1 VPFLKLSR
9 VLMLASLIPGLR
21 LMFNHQ
27 ALDDVEDG
35 LLIFRRQL
43 TDGFEVKAKV
53 LWWTTFGGIED

>member
-1 VPFLKLSR
+1 
-9 VLMLASLIPGLR
+9 
-21 LMFNHQ
+21 MFNHQ